1 MRRAVLSLL
10 ATLAAALAV
19 TGAATATPPPPPLLP
34 LPKKPDTVR
43 LERVSGPSFLR
54 VPPAC
59 YRQECAL
66 VVVSHPRGQSA
77 ERLLESP
84 QVNALVDALLAVPL
98 AVLLSDDGGETT
110 WGSPAALTQVA
121 SLRQEAGAHFAWN
134 GRTYALGLSMG
145 GLLALRSALPGSPY
159 PVGGV
164 ALIDPWLSL
173 GHAWGTALSR
183 RAEIAQA
190 YGTGGAEP
198 HASLDP
204 LLLAQQAPKLP
215 LFVVASPD
223 DRVVPMD
230 ANAARLRHRAL
241 PGPSQFVQLSG
252 PHLGANRFSPRVAE
266 QLADFFGGLEAQ
278 ATEQALRR

>member
-1 MRRAVLSLL
+1 MRRLAFSLL
-10 ATLAAALAV
+10 TTLAAALAV
-19 TGAATATPPPPPLLP
+19 TGGAATAITPPLP

-84 QVNALVDALLAVPL
+84 QVSVLTQALLDVPL
-98 AVLLSDDGGETT
+98 AVLLSDDGGEST
-110 WGSPAALTQVA
+110 WGSPAALAQVA
-121 SLRQEAGAHFAWN
+121 SLRQEAGSHFAWN

-164 ALIDPWLSL
+164 ALIDPWADLRN
-173 GHAWGTALSR
+173 AWGTALTR
-183 RAEIAQA
+183 RVEINHA
-190 YGTGGAEP
+190 YGLAEREP
-198 HASLDP
+198 TPDLNP
-204 LLLAQQAPKLP
+204 LALAEQAPRIP
-215 LFVVASPD
+215 LFLVASPD
-223 DRVVPMD
+223 DDVVPMTT
-230 ANAARLRHRAL
+230 NAVRLRNRAA
-241 PGPSQFVQLSG
+241 PGPSRFVQLSG
-252 PHLGANRFSPRVAE
+252 PHLGGNRFSPKVAD

>member
-1 MRRAVLSLL
+1 MHRLALSLL
-10 ATLAAALAV
+10 TTLAAALAV
-19 TGAATATPPPPPLLP
+19 TGAAATAAVPPLP

-77 ERLLESP
+77 ERLLDSP
-84 QVNALVDALLAVPL
+84 QVSVLVEALLDVPL
-98 AVLLSDDGGETT
+98 AVLLSDDGGEST
-110 WGSPAALTQVA
+110 WGSPAALAQVA
-121 SLRQEAGAHFAWN
+121 SLRQEAGSHFAWN

-164 ALIDPWLSL
+164 ALIDGWADLRN
-173 GHAWGTALSR
+173 AWGTALTR
-183 RAEIAQA
+183 RAEIGHA
-190 YGTGGAEP
+190 YGLQGGEPAPDLNPLSLAE
-198 HASLDP
+198 
-204 LLLAQQAPKLP
+204 QAPRLP
-215 LFVVASPD
+215 LFLVASPD
-223 DRVVPMD
+223 DDVVPMTT
-230 ANAARLRHRAL
+230 NAVRLRNRAA

-252 PHLGANRFSPRVAE
+252 PHLGANRFSPKVAG
-266 QLADFFGGLEAQ
+266 QLAAFFGRLEAQ

>member
-1 MRRAVLSLL
+1 MRRLALSLI
-10 ATLAAALAV
+10 ATLAALAV
-19 TGAATATPPPPPLLP
+19 TGAAATAATPPLP

-43 LERVSGPSFLR
+43 LDRFSGPSFLR

-77 ERLLESP
+77 ERLLDSP
-84 QVNALVDALLAVPL
+84 QVNVLTEALLDVPL
-98 AVLLSDDGGETT
+98 AVLLSDDGGEST
-110 WGSPAALTQVA
+110 WGSPAALAQVA
-121 SLRQEAGAHFAWN
+121 SLRQEAGSHFAWN

-164 ALIDPWLSL
+164 ALIDPWTDLRS
-173 GHAWGTALSR
+173 AWGTALAR
-183 RAEIAQA
+183 RAEIGHA
-190 YGTGGAEP
+190 YGLSGEPEAHHNPMTLAE
-198 HASLDP
+198 
-204 LLLAQQAPKLP
+204 QAPRIP
-215 LFVVASPD
+215 LFLVASPD
-223 DRVVPMD
+223 DDVVPMQT
-230 ANAARLRHRAL
+230 NAVRLRNRAV

-252 PHLGANRFSPRVAE
+252 PHLGGNRFSPKVAG